1 MSEIG
6 RKAVSAMLRRSSLIV
21 LLVMLAPAH
30 HAIGQTLAPAHHEMS
45 KRDAA
50 VIKADRIPPAP
61 VPPVSIDGIRY
72 EVIHWGRRR
81 GLDQDG
87 GYIAAI
93 DIASQ
98 TELWTLKLYEVR
110 HEPQME
116 TDVQDV
122 FITAMRRNLFGFG
135 SKLEI
140 TDELDRRHVVD
151 PRTRTVTTRP

>member
-1 MSEIG
+1 MSEL
-6 RKAVSAMLRRSSLIV
+6 RHTAVSAILRRSTLIM
-21 LLVMLAPAH
+21 LLVMFAPAH
-30 HAIGQTLAPAHHEMS
+30 LALGQTPATAHPEMS
-45 KRDAA
+45 KRDAP
-50 VIKADRIPPAP
+50 VIKADRIPPAA

-72 EVIHWGRRR
+72 EVIHWGRQR

-98 TELWTLKLYEVR
+98 KELWTLKLYEVR
-110 HEPQME
+110 YQPQME

-122 FITAMRRNLFGFG
+122 FITGMRRNLLGFG

-140 TDELDRRHVVD
+140 TDELDRCHVVD
-151 PRTRTVTTRP
+151 PRTRTVTSRP